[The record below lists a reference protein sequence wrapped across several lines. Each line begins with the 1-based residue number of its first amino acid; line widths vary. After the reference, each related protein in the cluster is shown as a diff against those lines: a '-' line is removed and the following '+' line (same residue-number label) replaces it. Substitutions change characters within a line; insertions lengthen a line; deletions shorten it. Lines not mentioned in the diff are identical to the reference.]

1 MPQGGPSGSGTR
13 PAFNPDADPSA
24 IARDRAWKHAIPG
37 HKKGVVTCWH
47 CGVTYN
53 GGGINRLKY
62 HLAHIPRRDA
72 KKCKDVPQDVMRE
85 MQTLLEE
92 KMEKKE
98 LKKKQHEEMA
108 QLAQQG
114 SSSFRSPLSPTP
126 PTDATASTSVTIGP
140 RIRKQ
145 KSTLDSMFVP
155 RTAPGAQPSLES
167 MGWNKEKHD
176 HAKLALGDFFIYNNI
191 SFNAARYLFI

>member
-1 MPQGGPSGSGTR
+1 M
-13 PAFNPDADPSA
+13 
-24 IARDRAWKHAIPG
+24 
-37 HKKGVVTCWH
+37 
-47 CGVTYN
+47 
-53 GGGINRLKY
+53 KY

-72 KKCKDVPQDVMRE
+72 KKCKEVRQDVMRD

-108 QLAQQG
+108 QLAEQG
-114 SSSFRSPLSPTP
+114 SSTFRSPLSPTP
-126 PTDATASTSVTIGP
+126 PTDATTSMSVTIGP

-145 KSTLDSMFVP
+145 KLTLDSMFAP
-155 RTAPGAQPSLES
+155 RMAPGSQPSLEG
-167 MGWNKEKHD
+167 MGWNKDKHD
-176 HAKLALGDFFIYNNI
+176 YAKLAIGDFFIYNNI